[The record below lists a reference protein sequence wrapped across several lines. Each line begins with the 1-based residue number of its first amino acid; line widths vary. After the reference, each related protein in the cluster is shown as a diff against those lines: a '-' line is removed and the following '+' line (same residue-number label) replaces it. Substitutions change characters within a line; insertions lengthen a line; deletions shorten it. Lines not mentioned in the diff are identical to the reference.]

1 MPVRLAHAAGTET
14 REVDS
19 ALLIGQDRPDPGMR
33 ALQAATVEVV
43 GCGRLQVEQV
53 RVVGIDPSRGGVVG
67 CRQPQPG
74 RADPLALR
82 RRRRMISHAIGRPQ
96 STRGL
101 RSCAPREAAGPV
113 VVAPRHETVNESS

>member
-19 ALLIGQDRPDPGMR
+19 ALLIGQDRPDPGTR
-33 ALQAATVEVV
+33 SLQAATIEVV

-67 CRQPQPG
+67 CRQPSQAAPI
-74 RADPLALR
+74 PPLR

-113 VVAPRHETVNESS
+113 VVAPRHETVKESS

>member
-67 CRQPQPG
+67 CRQPSQ
-74 RADPLALR
+74 A
-82 RRRRMISHAIGRPQ
+82 
-96 STRGL
+96 
-101 RSCAPREAAGPV
+101 APIPPSVGGVE
-113 VVAPRHETVNESS
+113 

>member
-67 CRQPQPG
+67 CRQPSQAAPI
-74 RADPLALR
+74 PPLR

-113 VVAPRHETVNESS
+113 VVAPRHETVKESS

>member
-53 RVVGIDPSRGGVVG
+53 RVVGIDPSRGRVVG
-67 CRQPQPG
+67 CRQPSQAAPI
-74 RADPLALR
+74 PPIR

-113 VVAPRHETVNESS
+113 VVAPRHETVKESS